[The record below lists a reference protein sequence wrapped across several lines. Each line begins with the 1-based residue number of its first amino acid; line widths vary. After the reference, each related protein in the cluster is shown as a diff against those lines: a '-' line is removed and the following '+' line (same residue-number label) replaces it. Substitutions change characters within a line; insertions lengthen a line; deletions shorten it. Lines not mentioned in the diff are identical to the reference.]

1 MELRFSQIIY
11 KKKKRFIVDPDGDF
25 ILSNE
30 KIILDN
36 NKLKLKKE
44 LDTLLKTNPLLKNRI
59 KGISDLEKK
68 IYYCKVWIITE
79 NNDLTTLKNHTKRS
93 FKGYHLDHI
102 FPISQGFKLGIS
114 PEAIGN
120 IKNLQF
126 IPRKRNMKKRDDIN
140 ETTTKL
146 INDIITNLNN

>member
-1 MELRFSQIIY
+1 MELRFNQIVY

-25 ILSNE
+25 ILSND
-30 KIILDN
+30 KIILDT

-102 FPISQGFKLGIS
+102 FPISQGFKLNIP

-126 IPRKRNMKKRDDIN
+126 IPRKRNMKKRDDIT